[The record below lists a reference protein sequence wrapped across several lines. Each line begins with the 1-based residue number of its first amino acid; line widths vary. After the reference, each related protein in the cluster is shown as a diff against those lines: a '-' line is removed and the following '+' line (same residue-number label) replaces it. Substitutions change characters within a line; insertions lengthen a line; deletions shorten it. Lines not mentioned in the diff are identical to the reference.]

1 MQSYGY
7 KKEDTWNYGLSACWE
22 PLIPGKSRDVN
33 NYYTINLLEPVTKT
47 YYTDISYDEFCKK
60 YFEKISEISNHIKD
74 RIENCSFEKSEIFEL
89 FVENTYNYFG
99 ITVSGFINCVK
110 CFLNIKHN
118 TINNIDFDYTDAEF
132 INEADMIFK
141 NISNIVYPVKI
152 GTSSPSYMNY
162 SVRTT
167 ATPDGRKDF
176 DFFELHISDN
186 NAKDYSSTFIFA
198 SKLDYK
204 ENRFNGNVTDVVLSH
219 DELIKNFDNIKE
231 IIRTALEDGVFQ
243 IQVSILDYKTLVK
256 AKANPELYPNLI
268 VRVWGFSAYFK
279 DLPEEYQNFVIERA
293 RQHENN

>member
-1 MQSYGY
+1 
-7 KKEDTWNYGLSACWE
+7 
-22 PLIPGKSRDVN
+22 
-33 NYYTINLLEPVTKT
+33 
-47 YYTDISYDEFCKK
+47 
-60 YFEKISEISNHIKD
+60 
-74 RIENCSFEKSEIFEL
+74 
-89 FVENTYNYFG
+89 
-99 ITVSGFINCVK
+99 
-110 CFLNIKHN
+110 
-118 TINNIDFDYTDAEF
+118 
-132 INEADMIFK
+132 
-141 NISNIVYPVKI
+141 
-152 GTSSPSYMNY
+152 MNY

-231 IIRTALEDGVFQ
+231 IIRTALEEGVFQ